1 MRKPWV
7 GAIVAFFLFL
17 AADPLQISTLKVQ
30 AQVMI
35 MEDGCIFDPVWYCS
49 EYPQG
54 AGAREFA
61 EKPEEE
67 TEDAWEEGS
76 TADLPEAEEI
86 DVQKEEEPEEDQER
100 FTASISS
107 TAREPGSF
115 PMMLLW

>member
-1 MRKPWV
+1 MTKRTKKQTIMREPWV

-61 EKPEEE
+61 EKPKRRPKMPGKKAAQR
-67 TEDAWEEGS
+67 TFRRRKKS
-76 TADLPEAEEI
+76 MCRKKRNPKRI
-86 DVQKEEEPEEDQER
+86 RK
-100 FTASISS
+100 ASLR
-107 TAREPGSF
+107 RE
-115 PMMLLW
+115 